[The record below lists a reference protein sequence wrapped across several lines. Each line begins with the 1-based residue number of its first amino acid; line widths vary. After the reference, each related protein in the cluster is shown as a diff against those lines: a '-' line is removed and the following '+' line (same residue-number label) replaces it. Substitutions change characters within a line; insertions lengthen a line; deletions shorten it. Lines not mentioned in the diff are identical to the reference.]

1 MNSDVTSGMAHVSRG
16 MSVEMR
22 MGCRGVWTEGREVV
36 DQVRVTISSPK
47 QSNKYI
53 YPHPPPPSLHNF

>member
-36 DQVRVTISSPK
+36 D
-47 QSNKYI
+47 
-53 YPHPPPPSLHNF
+53 